1 LYSITDRYKIRDPL
15 DTRCGLRMWEGWSR
29 LRSKKC
35 REQERRVEAEEL
47 GVG

>member
-1 LYSITDRYKIRDPL
+1 
-15 DTRCGLRMWEGWSR
+15 MWEGWSR

-35 REQERRVEAEEL
+35 REQERRVEAEEM